1 MELLKKLCGAT
12 AAGAYVTA
20 CWSRAVSHRVHLR
33 PGLSR
38 GGEVMDERRRMTM
51 KTIINKFFAVFF
63 VVACAGYAI
72 AQDLASGPQLTVQ
85 IGHTGDVRSVAFSP
99 DGRYVLSG
107 SEDGTAKLWEV
118 STGRE
123 VRTLSGHRSNVTSV
137 SISPDGRHGLSGSYD
152 GTAKLWD
159 LETGREIWSFSRHSR
174 FVSSVAFSPDGRNVL
189 TGSLDNTA
197 KLWDVETGREVR
209 TLTGHSTSVS
219 SVAFSPDGRYVLTGS
234 HDNTAKLWEV
244 STGREVR
251 TFRGHSNE
259 VTSISISPDGRY
271 VLTGSGDQTAK
282 LWEVS
287 TGREVRTFSEHS
299 RWVHS
304 VAFSPDGRY
313 ALTGSNDNTARLWEV
328 STGREIRTF
337 PGGPVLSVAFS
348 PDGQYV
354 LTGLRYN
361 TAKMWDMGS
370 GREVRTFSGYSNSV
384 SSVAFSP
391 DGGYALTGSFDPT
404 ANLWE
409 VDSGRKVRTFS
420 GHSRSVQS
428 VAFSP
433 DGRYMLTGST
443 DGTTKLWEV
452 DAGREVRTFRGHSSY
467 VFSVAF
473 SPDGQYVL
481 TGSWD
486 RTAKLWEVDTGLEVR
501 TFRGHSNWVLSV
513 AFSPDGRYVLT
524 GSEDRTAKH
533 WEVDTGREVRTFS
546 GYSQGVYSVAFSPDG
561 RYALTGSRDNTA
573 KLWEVDT
580 GREVR
585 TFRGFF
591 SSVAFSP
598 DGRYVLTGS
607 WISFTANLWEV
618 DTGRE
623 VRTFSGHSGRLG
635 SVAFNPDGSHI
646 LTGSSDGTIR
656 YWNTETGEQI
666 YAAMSTLDGRSLTWT
681 PEGYFSG
688 DQTLAR
694 EAVYFVDGLRTIGID
709 QFFDQFYRP
718 DIIEAKIA
726 GRDITPLVTGPRTAA
741 EAIVPLPEVSIEVER
756 TAGTFRGLSVVGLG
770 TPQAASADY
779 HIVDGTVRVRV
790 QVRDTGGGAE
800 DIRLFHN
807 GVRVSATTRGLAVVA
822 RETQGSQQTPG
833 VVSQEFVIQLADGEN
848 TLRAIAFSSTRVES
862 NPSVIQ
868 LTYQAPRRID
878 PTLWILSIGVNE
890 HRNSRYNLN
899 YAVAD
904 ARSFVQAVQ
913 RSGARVF
920 TDIRPT
926 LLLDRQVTR
935 DSIIQAFEAIA
946 RQAKPEDVFM
956 FFFAGHGIALETP
969 GATRP
974 EFYFI
979 PSDVT
984 QQTDLAQVQ
993 SLGLS
998 GPEFEQLVSQ
1008 VPARKQLLVL
1018 DACNAGAI
1026 TSAFGF
1032 RGAAEELA
1040 LSRLSR
1046 STGSAL
1052 IAASR
1057 EDQFAQEFAALGQ
1070 GALTKALL
1078 DGLAGGAAMANGQ
1091 ITVGSLKSY
1100 VEAQMPMITQQHV
1113 GREQF
1118 PTGFVAGQDFPVG
1131 VR

>member
-1 MELLKKLCGAT
+1 MKK
-12 AAGAYVTA
+12 
-20 CWSRAVSHRVHLR
+20 
-33 PGLSR
+33 
-38 GGEVMDERRRMTM
+38 
-51 KTIINKFFAVFF
+51 IINKFLAVVF
-63 VVACAGYAI
+63 VVVCAGYAT
-72 AQDLASGPQLTVQ
+72 AQDLESGPQLTIQ
-85 IGHTGDVRSVAFSP
+85 LGHFLQVRSVAFSP
-99 DGRYVLSG
+99 DDRYVLTG
-107 SEDGTAKLWEV
+107 SRDHTAKLWEV
-118 STGRE
+118 NTGRE
-123 VRTLSGHRSNVTSV
+123 VR
-137 SISPDGRHGLSGSYD
+137 
-152 GTAKLWD
+152 A
-159 LETGREIWSFSRHSR
+159 
-174 FVSSVAFSPDGRNVL
+174 
-189 TGSLDNTA
+189 
-197 KLWDVETGREVR
+197 
-209 TLTGHSTSVS
+209 
-219 SVAFSPDGRYVLTGS
+219 
-234 HDNTAKLWEV
+234 
-244 STGREVR
+244 
-251 TFRGHSNE
+251 
-259 VTSISISPDGRY
+259 
-271 VLTGSGDQTAK
+271 
-282 LWEVS
+282 
-287 TGREVRTFSEHS
+287 
-299 RWVHS
+299 
-304 VAFSPDGRY
+304 
-313 ALTGSNDNTARLWEV
+313 
-328 STGREIRTF
+328 
-337 PGGPVLSVAFS
+337 
-348 PDGQYV
+348 
-354 LTGLRYN
+354 
-361 TAKMWDMGS
+361 
-370 GREVRTFSGYSNSV
+370 
-384 SSVAFSP
+384 
-391 DGGYALTGSFDPT
+391 
-404 ANLWE
+404 
-409 VDSGRKVRTFS
+409 FS
-420 GHSRSVQS
+420 GHSQ
-428 VAFSP
+428 
-433 DGRYMLTGST
+433 T
-443 DGTTKLWEV
+443 
-452 DAGREVRTFRGHSSY
+452 VR
-467 VFSVAF
+467 
-473 SPDGQYVL
+473 
-481 TGSWD
+481 
-486 RTAKLWEVDTGLEVR
+486 
-501 TFRGHSNWVLSV
+501 SV

-524 GSEDRTAKH
+524 GSEDRTAKLWEANTGRMVRTFSGH
-533 WEVDTGREVRTFS
+533 SNTVNSVAFSLDGRYVLTSSQDRTAKLWEVSTGREVRAFSGHSNSVWSVAFSPDGRYLLTGSTDQTAKLWEVSTGREVRTFS
-546 GYSQGVYSVAFSPDG
+546 GHSSSV
-561 RYALTGSRDNTA
+561 
-573 KLWEVDT
+573 W
-580 GREVR
+580 
-585 TFRGFF
+585 
-591 SSVAFSP
+591 SVAFSP

-607 WISFTANLWEV
+607 NDRTAKLWEV
-618 DTGRE
+618 DTGHEVRTFSGHLRPVYSVAFSPDRRYVLTGSEDNTAKLWEVSTGRE
-623 VRTFSGHSGRLG
+623 VRTFSGHTDTIHTVAFSHDGHFVLTGSNDRSAKLWDVSSGRMVRNFPGQTDLTG
-635 SVAFNPDGSHI
+635 RIAFSHDRRYALAGSINNTAKLWEISSGRVIQTFSGHSYPPLTGALSFDGRYALTGGGDRTAKLWEVSTGLEIQSFIGHSGSVVSSSFSPDGRYVLTTALENTARLWDVSSGQEIHTLSGHTGWIYTSAFSPSGQFVLTGSGDRTAKLWEISSGRDILTFSGNLSSVTSVAFSPNGRNVIIGSLSRSRIFDINSQSELLTLNHSGSASSLAFSPDGRFALIGTSNFTVKIWNISTGREVRTLTGHSGSVSSIAFTPDGSHI
-646 LTGSSDGTIR
+646 ISGSADGTIR

-666 YAAMSTLDGRSLTWT
+666 YAAISTPDGRSLIWT
-681 PEGYFSG
+681 PEGYFAG

-741 EAIVPLPEVSIEVER
+741 ETIVPLPDVSIEVER

-790 QVRDTGGGAE
+790 QARDTGGGAE

-822 RETQGSQQTPG
+822 RETPSSQQTPG
-833 VVSQEFVIQLADGEN
+833 VVSQEFIIQLADGEN

-935 DSIIQAFEAIA
+935 DSIIQAFETITQ
-946 RQAKPEDVFM
+946 QAKPEDVFM

-969 GATRP
+969 GSTRP

-1026 TSAFGF
+1026 TPAFGF
-1032 RGAAEELA
+1032 RGNAEERA
-1040 LSRLSR
+1040 LERLNR

-1100 VEAQMPMITQQHV
+1100 VEAQLPMITQQHV